1 MMYNE
6 RLLGAINWV
15 CPMLGITNNQIQH
28 LTTLLKGNEK
38 DLNAPRRLDE
48 KSLLELPQN

>member
-15 CPMLGITNNQIQH
+15 CPMLGITNNQIQY
-28 LTTLLKGNEK
+28 LATLLKGNKTSMRPE
-38 DLNAPRRLDE
+38 D
-48 KSLLELPQN
+48 